1 MVKHIQPTVKNG
13 KRNEPSLGQLVAQ
26 AKSLGLDD
34 VIQKVEKRDGTK
46 TDQEM
51 GEDLRIL
58 AKDFQP
64 GEIATTNMS
73 DGAEYTEDEIIKQ
86 IKLNNEEIESMKN
99 PNIFKMIIMWIKS
112 KLFDFDVALEI
123 KKKEMK
129 NQELIENGKRSVK
142 DGKIKIDENATLQIG
157 SILKDE
163 HFTAFI
169 IDKTAKAVILIG
181 PNGHIL
187 DENKNYKNVQSKYEM
202 FVKLFGSEK
211 AMELMS
217 EKWKLYDGNCYSK
230 NAEQYKQRSEQIFDK
245 VIYTND
251 QKNLEGVQSA
261 NGACGHICYDF
272 IDGYIKNKLTGI
284 DIVGNLELNA
294 RKKITENK
302 IGAINLNSA
311 IRRTKNIDLCILLTI
326 ILFSIH

>member
-1 MVKHIQPTVKNG
+1 MKRIQPTVKNE
-13 KRNEPSLGQLVAQ
+13 KSNEPSLGQLVAQ
-26 AKSLGLDD
+26 AKSLGLND
-34 VIQKVEKRDGTK
+34 VIEKVEKRDGTK
-46 TDQEM
+46 TDKEM
-51 GEDLRIL
+51 GEDLRII

-73 DGAEYTEDEIIKQ
+73 DGAKYTEDEIIKQ
-86 IKLNNEEIESMKN
+86 VELNNDEIESMKN

-123 KKKEMK
+123 KEKEMQ

-142 DGKIKIDENATLQIG
+142 DGKITIDDNANLQIG

-230 NAEQYKQRSEQIFDK
+230 NSEQYKQRSEQIFDK
-245 VIYTND
+245 VIYTNN

-272 IDGYIKNKLTGI
+272 IDSYIRNKLTGI
-284 DIVGNLELNA
+284 DVVSNLKLNA

-311 IRRTKNIDLCILLTI
+311 IRRTKNIGLCMLLTI
-326 ILFSIH
+326 ISFAIH